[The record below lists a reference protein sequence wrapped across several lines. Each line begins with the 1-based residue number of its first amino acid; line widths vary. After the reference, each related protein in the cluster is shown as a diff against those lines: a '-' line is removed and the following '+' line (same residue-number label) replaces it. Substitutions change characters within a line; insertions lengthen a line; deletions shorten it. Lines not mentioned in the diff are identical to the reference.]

1 MTQGQETRKRLVET
15 AAGIFNTRGY
25 SGTAVS
31 DLMAAT
37 GLQKGGI
44 YRHFESK
51 EQLAVEAFDYAFEMA
66 VRARF
71 QDFDRLTSP
80 LQQLRHFIRNFVHR
94 RSPIPGGC
102 PMVNTAVENDDGNPV
117 LKQRARQAVNVF
129 VDRLVDTIERGI
141 EQGEIKRDTDAR
153 TFALLLF
160 SALEGALVVSR
171 LQGSFKPLEAVAL
184 TLERYLDERVDLDE
198 RTASGKSSH

>member
-1 MTQGQETRKRLVET
+1 MTQGQETRKRLVQT

-31 DLMAAT
+31 DVMAAT

-66 VRARF
+66 VRVRF
-71 QDFDRLTSP
+71 QDFDRLASP
-80 LQQLRHFIRNFVHR
+80 VRQLRHFIRNFVHR

-102 PMVNTAVENDDGNPV
+102 PMVNTAVENDDGNQA
-117 LKQRARQAVNVF
+117 LKERARQAVSIFLN
-129 VDRLVDTIERGI
+129 RLVETIKRGI
-141 EQGEIKRDTDAR
+141 EQGEIKRDTDAQ

-171 LQGSFKPLEAVAL
+171 LQGSFKPLEVVAR
-184 TLERYLDERVDLDE
+184 TLEQYLDDRMVSA
-198 RTASGKSSH
+198 RS

>member
-1 MTQGQETRKRLVET
+1 MTQGQQTRKRLVEA

-66 VRARF
+66 VLVRF
-71 QDFDRLTSP
+71 EGFDRFSSP
-80 LQQLRHFIRNFVHR
+80 VEQLRHFIRNFVHR

-117 LKQRARQAVNVF
+117 LKRRARQAVGAF
-129 VDRLVDTIERGI
+129 VDRLVETIKHGMDR
-141 EQGEIKRDTDAR
+141 GEIKRDTDAR
-153 TFALLLF
+153 AFALLLF

-171 LQGSFKPLEAVAL
+171 LQGSFKPLSAVAL
-184 TLERYLDERVDLDE
+184 TLEHYLDERVE
-198 RTASGKSSH
+198 SSPTPH

>member
-1 MTQGQETRKRLVET
+1 MTQGQETRKRLVQT

-31 DLMAAT
+31 DVMAAT

-44 YRHFESK
+44 YRHFGSK

-66 VRARF
+66 VRVRF
-71 QDFDRLTSP
+71 QDFDRLASP
-80 LQQLRHFIRNFVHR
+80 VQQLRHFIRNFVHR

-102 PMVNTAVENDDGNPV
+102 PMVNTAVENDDGNQA
-117 LKQRARQAVNVF
+117 LKERARQGVSIF
-129 VDRLVDTIERGI
+129 LSRLVDTIERGI
-141 EQGEIKRDTDAR
+141 EQGEIKRDTDAG

-160 SALEGALVVSR
+160 SALEGALIVSR
-171 LQGSFKPLEAVAL
+171 LQGSFKPLEVVAR
-184 TLERYLDERVDLDE
+184 TLEQYLDERM
-198 RTASGKSSH
+198 SGA

>member
-1 MTQGQETRKRLVET
+1 MTQGQETRKRLIQK

-31 DLMAAT
+31 DVMAAT

-66 VRARF
+66 VRVRF
-71 QDFDRLTSP
+71 QDFDRLASP

-94 RSPIPGGC
+94 RSPVPGGC
-102 PMVNTAVENDDGNPV
+102 PMVNTAVENDDGNQA
-117 LKQRARQAVNVF
+117 LKERARQAVSIFLN
-129 VDRLVDTIERGI
+129 RLVETIKRGI
-141 EQGEIKRDTDAR
+141 EQGEIKHDTDVG

-160 SALEGALVVSR
+160 SALEGALIVSR
-171 LQGSFKPLEAVAL
+171 LQGSFKPLEVVAR
-184 TLERYLDERVDLDE
+184 TLEQYLNERMV
-198 RTASGKSSH
+198 SGT

>member
-1 MTQGQETRKRLVET
+1 MTQGQETRKRLVQK

-44 YRHFESK
+44 YRHFKSK

-66 VRARF
+66 LRVRF
-71 QDFDRLTSP
+71 QDLDRLASP

-102 PMVNTAVENDDGNPV
+102 PMVNTAVENDDGNQA
-117 LKQRARQAVNVF
+117 LKERARQAVSTFLN
-129 VDRLVDTIERGI
+129 RLVDTIERGI

-153 TFALLLF
+153 TFALFVF
-160 SALEGALVVSR
+160 SSLEGALVVSR
-171 LQGSFKPLEAVAL
+171 LQGSFKPLEVVAL
-184 TLERYLDERVDLDE
+184 TLEQYLDERV
-198 RTASGKSSH
+198 ASAPRSAVPRG

>member
-1 MTQGQETRKRLVET
+1 MTQGQETRKRLVQT
-15 AAGIFNTRGY
+15 AAGIFNTQGY

-51 EQLAVEAFDYAFEMA
+51 EQLAVAAFDYAFETA
-66 VRARF
+66 VRVRF
-71 QDFDRLTSP
+71 QDFDRLPSP
-80 LQQLRHFIRNFVHR
+80 LQQLRHFIRNFVRR

-102 PMVNTAVENDDGNPV
+102 PMVNTAVENDDGNQV
-117 LKQRARQAVNVF
+117 LKERARQAVSTF
-129 VDRLVDTIERGI
+129 LDRLVETIERGI

-153 TFALLLF
+153 AFALLVF
-160 SALEGALVVSR
+160 SSLEGALVVSR
-171 LQGSFKPLEAVAL
+171 LESSFKPLEMVAL
-184 TLERYLDERVDLDE
+184 MLEKYLDERV
-198 RTASGKSSH
+198 ASET

>member
-1 MTQGQETRKRLVET
+1 
-15 AAGIFNTRGY
+15 
-25 SGTAVS
+25 
-31 DLMAAT
+31 
-37 GLQKGGI
+37 
-44 YRHFESK
+44 
-51 EQLAVEAFDYAFEMA
+51 
-66 VRARF
+66 
-71 QDFDRLTSP
+71 
-80 LQQLRHFIRNFVHR
+80 
-94 RSPIPGGC
+94 
-102 PMVNTAVENDDGNPV
+102 V